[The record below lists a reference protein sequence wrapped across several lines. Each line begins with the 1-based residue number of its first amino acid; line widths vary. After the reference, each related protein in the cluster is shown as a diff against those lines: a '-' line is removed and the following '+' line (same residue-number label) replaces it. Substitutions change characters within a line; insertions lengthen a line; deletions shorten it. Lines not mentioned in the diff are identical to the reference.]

1 MTNVKDIPKEFQA
14 HCAVAG
20 DLLDTRVAETNDMV
34 AEYEGKK
41 YYFCCP
47 PCKPTFLANPE
58 QYANS
63 SVEEVALTLKNKEH
77 VVDNIWSF
85 SFVPAPSIDW
95 QAGQYIRVELP
106 HDNADSGGAKRWFTI
121 SSAPSENVI
130 TITTRISD
138 SSFKQALARLN
149 TGDTLNMIA
158 LPSGDF
164 TWETVDD
171 SERIFVIGG
180 IGITPLYSIVKQ
192 RLHDKKPL
200 NATLLYANRTEAVP
214 LRDFFDD
221 AAERGLDV
229 QYITGDELTADAI
242 LKAAKTSDPH
252 FYISGAKPM
261 VEVLSEQLK
270 ASSEAET
277 SITADA
283 FSRYSM
289 ENY

>member
-1 MTNVKDIPKEFQA
+1 MTNVKDTPKEFQA

-20 DLLDTRVAETNDMV
+20 DLLDTRVAEANDMV
-34 AEYEGKK
+34 AEYKGKK

-58 QYANS
+58 QYAS
-63 SVEEVALTLKNKEH
+63 GATTEIVLMLEGKTYIA
-77 VVDNIWSF
+77 DNIWSF
-85 SFVPAPSIDW
+85 RFTPAQPVEW
-95 QAGQYIRVELP
+95 QAGQYIRVEL
-106 HDNADSGGAKRWFTI
+106 NGEKRWFTI
-121 SSAPSENVI
+121 SSAPFEDAI
-130 TITTRISD
+130 TITTRVSD
-138 SSFKQALARLN
+138 SSFKQALAQLD

-158 LPSGDF
+158 PPSGDF
-164 TWETVDD
+164 TWEAVDD
-171 SERIFVIGG
+171 NERIFVIGG

-192 RLHDKKPL
+192 RLHNKKPL

-214 LRDFFDD
+214 LREFFDG

-242 LKAAKTSDPH
+242 VKAAKTDDPH

-261 VEVLSEQLK
+261 VEALSEQLEK
-270 ASSEAET
+270 SGVAKER
-277 SITADA
+277 IIADA